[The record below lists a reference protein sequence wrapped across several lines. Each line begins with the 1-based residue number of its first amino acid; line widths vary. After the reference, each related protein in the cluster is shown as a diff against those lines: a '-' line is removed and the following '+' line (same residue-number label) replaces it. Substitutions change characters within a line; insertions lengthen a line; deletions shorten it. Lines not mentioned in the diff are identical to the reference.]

1 MPNLD
6 DNRIQVSEQLT
17 SMASD
22 DLADSLKEI
31 DARVMDSNSWNTIT
45 YDGDG
50 LISKIEYFS
59 DSAKTKK
66 TIKRDFTRTTGTDGL
81 KYITSISTTIYN
93 DDGSTDSTITTTL
106 TRTSDKI
113 TSCSSVFSTT
123 EPAC

>member
-50 LISKIEYFS
+50 LISKIEYCCF
-59 DSAKTKK
+59 
-66 TIKRDFTRTTGTDGL
+66 
-81 KYITSISTTIYN
+81 
-93 DDGSTDSTITTTL
+93 
-106 TRTSDKI
+106 
-113 TSCSSVFSTT
+113 
-123 EPAC
+123 